1 MNEFTTGQRLK
12 GPVRVTRYRFG
23 RDHCPPMSAFR
34 PIATVNSR
42 PGDLSRCATCGRNSI
57 ENLSP
62 TTDVE
67 ISSSS
72 IFGSTAID
80 ASAETHPS
88 SCVCE
93 LDRQRGT
100 HNT

>member
-1 MNEFTTGQRLK
+1 MRLEC
-12 GPVRVTRYRFG
+12 GVG
-23 RDHCPPMSAFR
+23 FR
-34 PIATVNSR
+34 QLRTCRRTR
-42 PGDLSRCATCGRNSI
+42 PGQLCATCGRNSI

-100 HNT
+100 HNS